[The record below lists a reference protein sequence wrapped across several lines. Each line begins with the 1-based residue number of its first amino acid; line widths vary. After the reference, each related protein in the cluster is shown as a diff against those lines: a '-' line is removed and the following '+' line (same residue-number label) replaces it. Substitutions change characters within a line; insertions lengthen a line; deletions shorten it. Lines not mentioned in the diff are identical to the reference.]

1 MLSHI
6 YTLLIQLQSNQIKII
21 LFQNRKEIKAISWE
35 DKLDLDTQLL
45 KKLDKFLKMNR
56 IRIVDIK
63 RVDFSAKEDV
73 GVTAKNIVQTTVES
87 LNFALNKVKT
97 C

>member
-6 YTLLIQLQSNQIKII
+6 YTLSIQLKSNQIKII
-21 LFQNRKEIKAISWE
+21 LYQDKKEIKAVSWE

-63 RVDFSAKEDV
+63 KVESTAGEDV
-73 GVTAKNIVQTTVES
+73 GVTAKNIVQATVES
-87 LNFALNKVKT
+87 LNFALNKAKV

>member
-1 MLSHI
+1 MPS
-6 YTLLIQLQSNQIKII
+6 YTLSIQLKSNQIKII
-21 LFQNRKEIKAISWE
+21 LYQNKKEIKAVFWE

-63 RVDFSAKEDV
+63 KVEFSTREDA
-73 GVTAKNIVQTTVES
+73 GVTAKNIVQATVES
-87 LNFALNKVKT
+87 LNFALNKLKT

>member
-1 MLSHI
+1 MLS
-6 YTLLIQLQSNQIKII
+6 YTLLIQLKSNQIKII
-21 LFQNRKEIKAISWE
+21 LYQDKKEIKAIFWE

-63 RVDFSAKEDV
+63 KIEFTAREDV
-73 GVTAKNIVQTTVES
+73 GVTAKNIVQATVES
-87 LNFALNKVKT
+87 LNFALNQL
-97 C
+97 

>member
-1 MLSHI
+1 MPS
-6 YTLLIQLQSNQIKII
+6 YTLSIQLKSNQIKII
-21 LFQNRKEIKAISWE
+21 LYQNKKEIKAVFWE

-63 RVDFSAKEDV
+63 KVEFSVGEDAS
-73 GVTAKNIVQTTVES
+73 VTAKNIVQATIES
-87 LNFALNKVKT
+87 LNFALNKEKAY
-97 C
+97 

>member
-6 YTLLIQLQSNQIKII
+6 YTLLIQLKSNQIKII
-21 LFQNRKEIKAISWE
+21 LYQNKKEIKTVFWE

-45 KKLDKFLKMNR
+45 KKLDKFLKMNK

-63 RVDFSAKEDV
+63 KVEFAAKEDV
-73 GVTAKNIVQTTVES
+73 GVTAKNIVQATVES
-87 LNFALNKVKT
+87 LNFALNKAKA